1 MSGAVV
7 VLRPAAASAMVWR
20 FAGSVIRAA
29 RSRSRHG
36 LWVLTK
42 KRGWALPRPAAD
54 PPTTNGTISLPDLP
68 RDP

>member
-42 KRGWALPRPAAD
+42 KGGGRCRVLRQTHPR
-54 PPTTNGTISLPDLP
+54 
-68 RDP
+68 